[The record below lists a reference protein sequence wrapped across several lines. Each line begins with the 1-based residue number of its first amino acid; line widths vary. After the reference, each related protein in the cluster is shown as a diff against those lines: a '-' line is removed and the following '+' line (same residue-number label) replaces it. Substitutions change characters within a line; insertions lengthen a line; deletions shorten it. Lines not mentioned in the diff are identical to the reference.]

1 MANITS
7 VKAIQILDSRG
18 LPTVSC
24 RVETDDGL
32 SAISKVPSGASTGER
47 EALELRDGGN
57 EYLGK
62 GVLRA
67 VKNINTKLADVLIG
81 MDARNQFEIDQ
92 ALIDLDGTPAKKNLG
107 ANAILAASIATLISG
122 AKSAKLPLYEHVNNL
137 YCSKFKANKQLSLP
151 TPMLNIINGGEHANN
166 NIDIQEFMVMPI
178 GAGSFNECM
187 QWAIEIYG
195 ALKSLLAS
203 KGLSTAVGDE
213 GGFAPD
219 LKSNHEAIELILK
232 SIEDCGLEA
241 GKDIVLALDTN
252 HLDKVDLNR
261 ADQIVTSRNKLF
273 THISKEKDR
282 LQKIFPDVRLHTAS
296 TTGTI
301 NHILVEALESTGFYA
316 LAGYHAAGKD
326 IGCPFDFFYPSDERH
341 NFANQP
347 QRSVVGIPTTDCLVE
362 MVLEGRCHEYLER
375 HLYNLNFGHQ
385 LNANSSLVFTAD
397 ITRVANCVGS
407 QLDLL
412 TEFLARLSQKE
423 IINIQPLGHLV
434 DDFRTTNPTVTPPTC
449 FLDQSRLFYY
459 DDNCQLVFDS
469 SQPSQL
475 KSITI
480 FHRQL
485 AHLMEKNPKSHQLLI
500 SNLRVVD

>member
-57 EYLGK
+57 KYLGK
-62 GVLRA
+62 GVLKA

-107 ANAILAASIATLISG
+107 ANAILAASIATLRSG

-151 TPMLNIINGGEHANN
+151 VPMLNIINGGEHANN

-203 KGLSTAVGDE
+203 KGLTTAVGDE

-241 GKDIVLALDTN
+241 GKDIVLALDCAASEFFIDGKYVLKGENKSLDSNDFVDYLKSLVSSYPIRSIEDGMDENDFDGWSMLTN
-252 HLDKVDLNR
+252 ELGNSI
-261 ADQIVTSRNKLF
+261 QIVGDDLF
-273 THISKEKDR
+273 VTNVKD
-282 LQKIFPDVRLHTAS
+282 LQH
-296 TTGTI
+296 
-301 NHILVEALESTGFYA
+301 
-316 LAGYHAAGKD
+316 
-326 IGCPFDFFYPSDERH
+326 
-341 NFANQP
+341 
-347 QRSVVGIPTTDCLVE
+347 GIDKSL
-362 MVLEGRCHEYLER
+362 
-375 HLYNLNFGHQ
+375 
-385 LNANSSLVFTAD
+385 ANSILIKLNQIGTVGETLEAINLASQNNYSAVISHRSGETENTFISDLSVALNCGQIKAGSL
-397 ITRVANCVGS
+397 
-407 QLDLL
+407 
-412 TEFLARLSQKE
+412 
-423 IINIQPLGHLV
+423 
-434 DDFRTTNPTVTPPTC
+434 
-449 FLDQSRLFYY
+449 SRSDRIAKF
-459 DDNCQLVFDS
+459 N
-469 SQPSQL
+469 
-475 KSITI
+475 
-480 FHRQL
+480 
-485 AHLMEKNPKSHQLLI
+485 QLLRI
-500 SNLRVVD
+500 EENFTSKKNH